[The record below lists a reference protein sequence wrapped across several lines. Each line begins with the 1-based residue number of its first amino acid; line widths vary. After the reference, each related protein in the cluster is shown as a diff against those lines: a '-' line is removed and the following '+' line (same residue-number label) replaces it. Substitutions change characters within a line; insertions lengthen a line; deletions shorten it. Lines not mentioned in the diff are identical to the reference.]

1 LTYTESVPYSQGKQI
16 AASHL
21 PFVSPEV
28 DTKGVI
34 NSNFTSMKLEFSEN
48 ISNAD
53 YQYSYENY
61 YNNTKSITEGRIN
74 FSLDSIET
82 KLVNQITFSISKAIS
97 SKENS
102 TVVQLEPAELGKIEI
117 IVTNQVKERNIV
129 INSDKIS
136 TFELLRKHNDEFL
149 NNIKFGET
157 ESDVSTNF
165 TFNYKDLSDSSQSQ
179 REQQASDKKS
189 IMFDNENDNS
199 FTGCEESRMSVI
211 FIPYNVDKNV
221 DMWV

>member
-1 LTYTESVPYSQGKQI
+1 
-16 AASHL
+16 
-21 PFVSPEV
+21 
-28 DTKGVI
+28 
-34 NSNFTSMKLEFSEN
+34 M
-48 ISNAD
+48 
-53 YQYSYENY
+53 

-82 KLVNQITFSISKAIS
+82 KLVNQVTFSISKAIS

-102 TVVQLEPAELGKIEI
+102 TVVQLEPAEFGKIEI
-117 IVTNQVKERNIV
+117 IVTNQGKERNIV

-157 ESDVSTNF
+157 ESDVSTNL

-189 IMFDNENDNS
+189 IIFDNENDNS
-199 FTGCEESRMSVI
+199 FTGWEESRMSVI
-211 FIPYNVDKNV
+211 LIPYSVDKNV